1 MATEK
6 GTREAG
12 TRALGTAAR
21 CAALIAAIAL
31 GGVPARAF
39 AAPPDSPAPAA
50 TDSQAPA
57 PSSLASPA
65 PSAAT
70 PSPPPPSVVPVAAP
84 APVSSPAVN
93 HRLLFGA
100 AMLGDYTSFWQNAT
114 SVKQVGV
121 QASRAQIRSARVTAA
136 GDISSGVSYYA
147 SLNYNGLDLTPDEP
161 IFGLYDLYLTFKS
174 PIALITV
181 GKQKQTFTYEMVGPA
196 AFLPQMERVLSPFA
210 QSRDL
215 GVKFNNT
222 AFNQRATWAV
232 GWWGFD
238 DQGRQA
244 TARVT
249 ALPYLSQDG
258 SSWFHLGVDYRYQ
271 GAVGGTLRFR
281 GKPQSDV
288 ASYFVD
294 TGKFLANFSNDL
306 NYEAIVQHGPFSAY
320 GEYTRAWVSAPA
332 SENPEF
338 FGYYVVGSWV
348 LTGEH
353 RGYAAAGGVAKQI
366 IPLRPS
372 GAWEFVTQYSRIDL
386 NSGKIAGGNM
396 GIGYVGVNWWKD
408 RFWKFGVAYG
418 VTGLTKSNTY
428 GVTNRLQLRV
438 QWVH

>member
-1 MATEK
+1 MTTGNGERPA
-6 GTREAG
+6 
-12 TRALGTAAR
+12 TRALGTAGR
-21 CAALIAAIAL
+21 CAALIAAMAL
-31 GGVPARAF
+31 GAVPVHAL
-39 AAPPDSPAPAA
+39 AASPAAADSPE
-50 TDSQAPA
+50 PA
-57 PSSLASPA
+57 PSAVASPA
-65 PSAAT
+65 PTASAT
-70 PSPPPPSVVPVAAP
+70 PTPSAPSLVPVSQP
-84 APVSSPAVN
+84 AAVN
-93 HRLLFGA
+93 RRLVFGA
-100 AMLGDYTSFWQNAT
+100 AMLGDYTSFWQNPT

-136 GDISSGVSYYA
+136 GDITNGLSYYA

-161 IFGLYDLYLTFKS
+161 IFGLYDLYLTYKS
-174 PIALITV
+174 RIGYITI
-181 GKQKQTFTYEMVGPA
+181 GKQKQTFIYEMVGPA
-196 AFLPQMERVLSPFA
+196 AFLPQMERVLSPFV

-222 AFNQRATWAV
+222 MFNQRATWAV

-238 DQGRQA
+238 DNGRQA
-244 TARVT
+244 TGRIT

-258 SSWFHLGVDYRYQ
+258 GSWFHLGADYRYQ

-294 TGKFLANFSNDL
+294 TGKFLANYSNDL
-306 NYEAIVQHGPFSAY
+306 NYEAIVQRGPFSAY

-332 SENPEF
+332 SNNPQF
-338 FGYYVVGSWV
+338 FAYYVLGSWII
-348 LTGEH
+348 TGEH
-353 RGYAAAGGVAKQI
+353 RGYNAVAGTAKQI

-372 GAWEFVTQYSRIDL
+372 GAWEFVTQYSRVDL

-438 QWVH
+438 QWLH